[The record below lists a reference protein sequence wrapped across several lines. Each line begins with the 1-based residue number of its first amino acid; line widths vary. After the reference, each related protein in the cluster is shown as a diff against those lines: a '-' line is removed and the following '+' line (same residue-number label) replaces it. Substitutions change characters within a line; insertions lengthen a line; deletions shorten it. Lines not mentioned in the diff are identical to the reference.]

1 LAERARSKKLKPE
14 EFQGGT
20 FTVSNLGMFGI
31 KSFASIIN
39 EPQGAILSVGA
50 GEPRPVVKGGE
61 LAVATVMTVTLTC
74 DHRVVDGAIGARF
87 LSAFKAMV
95 EDPATMLV

>member
-1 LAERARSKKLKPE
+1 
-14 EFQGGT
+14 
-20 FTVSNLGMFGI
+20 VSNLGMFGI

-50 GEPRPVVKGGE
+50 GEKRPVVHGDQA
-61 LAVATVMTVTLTC
+61 AVATVMSVTLTC

-87 LSAFKAMV
+87 LAAFRAMIEEPV
-95 EDPATMLV
+95 TMIV